1 MKRKVIKIVLIFLI
15 IFIFSNLFI
24 NITSRASFSS
34 VDVNFVTDGA
44 KDSSGTAKSVNSI
57 VGSVLTVC
65 QVAGSG
71 IAVIMLIVLAIKYL
85 TAAPSDKAD
94 IKKSAM
100 IYIVGAVILFSASGI
115 LGIIRRF
122 ATTNISAVS

>member
-34 VDVNFVTDGA
+34 IDVNFVTDGA